1 MKFAFMA
8 LKFNLGVVLNIL
20 IYSIK
25 KKKIYQDLKR
35 QFCTNNSVPS

>member
-1 MKFAFMA
+1 MKFAFMT

-20 IYSIK
+20 IYSI

>member
-1 MKFAFMA
+1 MKFAFMT

-25 KKKIYQDLKR
+25 KKNLSRFKKTILHKQ
-35 QFCTNNSVPS
+35 